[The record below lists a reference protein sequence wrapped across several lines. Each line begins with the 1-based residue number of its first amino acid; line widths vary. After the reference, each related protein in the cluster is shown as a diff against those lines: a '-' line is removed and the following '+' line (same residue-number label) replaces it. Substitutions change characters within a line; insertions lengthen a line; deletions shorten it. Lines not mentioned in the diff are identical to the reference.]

1 MSPATDP
8 IGPVRAALAGRYE
21 IEREIGEGAFA
32 TVFLARDLR
41 HERLV
46 AIKVL
51 NADPTSDDSELRFLS
66 EIRLLAKLQHPNI
79 VPLIDSGH
87 SGATLYYVMPY
98 VKGESLR
105 ERIRR
110 ERQLPLDAA
119 IAIARE
125 AADALAYAHEQGIIH
140 RDIKP
145 ENILLSAGH
154 PMIADFGVAR
164 AIDLAGVRQ
173 LTRTGIA
180 SPGTPAY
187 MSPEQLMAD
196 KELDGRSDTYSL
208 GCVLFEMLTGKPPF
222 AGKEGFVKRFTED
235 PPSPSSI
242 RKGLPPWVDGIVTTA
257 LAKDPGDRYQTAQEL
272 ATSL

>member
-1 MSPATDP
+1 MTDP
-8 IGPVRAALAGRYE
+8 IGPIRAALAGRYE

-51 NADPTSDDSELRFLS
+51 NADPTSQESELRFLS

-87 SGATLYYVMPY
+87 AGATLYYVMPY
-98 VKGESLR
+98 VTGESLR
-105 ERIRR
+105 ERIHR
-110 ERQLPLDAA
+110 EKQLPLEAA

-164 AIDLAGVRQ
+164 AIDLAHVRQ
-173 LTRTGIA
+173 LTRKGFVT
-180 SPGTPAY
+180 PGTPAY
-187 MSPEQLMAD
+187 MSPEQLIGD
-196 KELDGRSDTYSL
+196 RPIDQRSDIYSL
-208 GCVLFEMLTGKPPF
+208 GCVL
-222 AGKEGFVKRFTED
+222 
-235 PPSPSSI
+235 
-242 RKGLPPWVDGIVTTA
+242 
-257 LAKDPGDRYQTAQEL
+257 
-272 ATSL
+272 